1 MNDAQFLA
9 WLQSSAAYRCVLIEA
24 AARVNGVETMV
35 YMATRS
41 YTTSPADSPA
51 NTQYLPI
58 ATVDTLF
65 TERLSLEGDGAL
77 STGDL
82 EIDNTAGVR
91 DAWAGAGYVWKNRE
105 IRAYIGDIRWP
116 RADFRMI
123 FNGIVADIAPS
134 GDSALL
140 LKLRDKLQR
149 LNTAITEAK
158 LGGETEQKDALL
170 PFAIGQVSNITPLP
184 INPATLTYGYHCA
197 SAEGVIANEARDN
210 GAPVAM
216 TSNAAA
222 GTVTLE
228 STPAGAVT
236 LSVKGDNTVGYC
248 DTAAT
253 MSRRLAT
260 RYGKAADRFTDADLD
275 LANIAAF
282 DAAHPQPMGLY
293 STDRLNVL
301 AACQMLLGS
310 LGAQLVMSRLGLMR
324 LIQVALPGTGTP
336 FVIRPEHM
344 VETQGTSTLQPAGR
358 TEVVGAVKLGFAKNW
373 TVQDAGTLANLPES
387 HKALFTEE
395 WLTTTKTDAATL
407 ATYRLNAEP
416 VQIDTMLLTRAD
428 ADAEAQRRLDLWKV
442 PRTTYEFDGVPELL
456 TLELGQAVTVYSP
469 RFGMAAGVSGIVISL
484 APDWNTGRVKVGFLV

>member
-1 MNDAQFLA
+1 MTDAQFLA
-9 WLQSSAAYRCVLIEA
+9 WLKSSAAYRCVLIEA
-24 AARVNGVETMV
+24 AVQVNGVETTV

-51 NTQYLPI
+51 NTAYLPI
-58 ATVDTLF
+58 ATIGTLF

-77 STGDL
+77 SAGSL
-82 EIDNTAGVR
+82 EVDNTAGVR
-91 DAWAGAGYVWKNRE
+91 DTWAGAGYVWKNRQ
-105 IRAYIGDIRWP
+105 IKAYIGDIRWP

-134 GDSALL
+134 GRSKLL

-149 LNTAITEAK
+149 LNTAITEVK

-184 INPATLTYGYHCA
+184 VNPATLTYGYHCA

-216 TSNAAA
+216 TSNPAA

-236 LSVKGDNTVGYC
+236 LSVKGDSGAGYC

-260 RYGKAADRFTDADLD
+260 GYGKASDRFTDADLD

-293 STDRLNVL
+293 STERLNVL
-301 AACQMLLGS
+301 VACQMLLGS
-310 LGAQLVMSRLGLMR
+310 IGAQLVMSRLGLMR

-344 VETQGTSTLQPAGR
+344 IDGTLQPTSR
-358 TEVVGAVKLGFAKNW
+358 TDVVGAVKLGFAKNW
-373 TVQDAGTLANLPES
+373 TVQDAGTLANLPEV

-395 WLTTTKTDAATL
+395 WLTTTKTDASTL
-407 ATYRLNAEP
+407 AAYRLNAEP

-456 TLELGQAVTVYSP
+456 MLELGQAVTVYSP

>member
-1 MNDAQFLA
+1 MTDPQFLA

-35 YMATRS
+35 YMATKAF
-41 YTTSPADSPA
+41 TTSPADSPA

-58 ATVDTLF
+58 ATVGTLF

-77 STGDL
+77 SAGNL

-91 DAWAGAGYVWKNRE
+91 DAWAGAAYVWKNRE

-116 RADFRMI
+116 RSDFRMI

-134 GDSALL
+134 GRSALL

-149 LNTAITEAK
+149 LNTAITEVK

-216 TSNAAA
+216 TSNPAA

-236 LSVKGDNTVGYC
+236 LSIKGDNGAGYC

-253 MSRRLAT
+253 MCKRLAT
-260 RYGKAADRFTDADLD
+260 GYGKAADRFTAADLD

-310 LGAQLVMSRLGLMR
+310 IGAQLVMSRLGLMR
-324 LIQVALPGTGTP
+324 LIQVALPGAGTP

-344 VETQGTSTLQPAGR
+344 VDGTLQPAGR
-358 TEVVGAVKLGFAKNW
+358 TDVVGAVKLGFAKNW
-373 TVQDAGTLANLPES
+373 TVQDAGTLANLPEV

-416 VQIDTMLLTRAD
+416 VQVDTMLLTRAD

-442 PRTTYEFDGVPELL
+442 PRTTYDFDGVPELL
-456 TLELGQAVTVYSP
+456 QLELGQAVTVYSP
-469 RFGMAAGVSGIVISL
+469 RFGMDAGVSGIVISL

>member
-1 MNDAQFLA
+1 MTDAQFLA
-9 WLQSSAAYRCVLIEA
+9 WLKSPAAYRCVLIEA
-24 AARVNGVETMV
+24 ATRVNGVETMV
-35 YMATRS
+35 YMATKAF
-41 YTTSPADSPA
+41 TTSPADSPA

-58 ATVDTLF
+58 ATVGTLF

-134 GDSALL
+134 GRSALL

-158 LGGETEQKDALL
+158 LGGDTEQKDALL

-184 INPATLTYGYHCA
+184 VNPALLIYGYHCA
-197 SAEGVIANEARDN
+197 SAEGVIANEGRDN

-216 TSNAAA
+216 TSNPAS

-228 STPAGAVT
+228 SMPAGAVT
-236 LSVKGDNTVGYC
+236 LSVKGDNTSGYC

-253 MSRRLAT
+253 MCRRLAT

-275 LANIAAF
+275 LANIGAF
-282 DAAHPQPMGLY
+282 DVAHPQPMGLY

-344 VETQGTSTLQPAGR
+344 IDGTLQPTAR
-358 TEVVGAVKLGFAKNW
+358 TDVVGAVKLGFAKNW
-373 TVQDAGTLANLPES
+373 TVQDAGTLANLPEV

-407 ATYRLNAEP
+407 STYRLNAEP

-428 ADAEAQRRLDLWKV
+428 ADAEAQRRLDLWRV

-469 RFGMAAGVSGIVISL
+469 RFGMAGGVSGIVISL

>member
-1 MNDAQFLA
+1 MTDAQFLD
-9 WLQSSAAYRCVLIEA
+9 WLKSQSAYRCVLIEA

-41 YTTSPADSPA
+41 YTTSPVDVPT
-51 NTQYLPI
+51 NTTYQAI
-58 ATVDTLF
+58 AAVGTLF

-105 IRAYIGDIRWP
+105 IKAYIGDIRWP

-134 GDSALL
+134 GRSKLL

-158 LGGETEQKDALL
+158 LGGETEQKDSLL

-184 INPATLTYGYHCA
+184 INPGTLTYRYHCA
-197 SAEGVIANEARDN
+197 SAEGVIADEVRDN

-216 TSNAAA
+216 ISAPAD
-222 GTVTLE
+222 GTFTLPPNGA
-228 STPAGAVT
+228 PAGAVT
-236 LSVKGDNTVGYC
+236 LSIKGDNTGGYC

-253 MSRRLAT
+253 MCRRLAT
-260 RYGKAADRFTDADLD
+260 RYGKPADRFTDADLD
-275 LANIAAF
+275 LANIGAF

-344 VETQGTSTLQPAGR
+344 VDGTLQPTGR
-358 TEVVGAVKLGFAKNW
+358 TDVVGAVKLGFAKNW
-373 TVQDAGTLANLPES
+373 TVQDAGTLANLPEV
-387 HKALFTEE
+387 HKALFSEE

-416 VQIDTMLLTRAD
+416 VQVDTMLLTRAD

-456 TLELGQAVTVYSP
+456 QLELGQAVTVYSP
-469 RFGMAAGVSGIVISL
+469 RFGMAAGVAGIVISL

>member
-1 MNDAQFLA
+1 MTDAQFLA

-24 AARVNGVETMV
+24 AARVDGVETMI

-58 ATVDTLF
+58 ATVGTLF
-65 TERLSLEGDGAL
+65 TERLSLDGDGAL

-134 GDSALL
+134 GRSRLL

-149 LNTAITEAK
+149 LNTAITEVK
-158 LGGETEQKDALL
+158 LGGESEQRDALL
-170 PFAIGQVSNITPLP
+170 PVLFGQAFNVTPLLVEPNILKYQVHSGP
-184 INPATLTYGYHCA
+184 I
-197 SAEGVIANEARDN
+197 EQIIEVRDN
-210 GAPVAM
+210 GAPVGFTADLATGTFILDIAPVGVVTASVM
-216 TSNAAA
+216 GDKA
-222 GTVTLE
+222 GVYRE
-228 STPAGAVT
+228 
-236 LSVKGDNTVGYC
+236 
-248 DTAAT
+248 TAAQLV
-253 MSRRLAT
+253 RRLVT
-260 RYGKAADRFTDADLD
+260 GYGKASDRFTDEDID
-275 LANIAAF
+275 LANFSAF

-293 STDRLNVL
+293 STERMNVL
-301 AACQMLLGS
+301 TACQMLLGS
-310 LGAQLVMSRLGLMR
+310 IGAQLVMSRLGKLR
-324 LIQVALPGTGTP
+324 LIQVGLPGTGTP

-344 VETQGTSTLQPAGR
+344 IEDTLQPTGR
-358 TEVVGAVKLGFAKNW
+358 TDPVGAVKLGFAKNW
-373 TVQDAGTLANLPES
+373 TAQDAGTLANLPES

-395 WLTTTKTDAATL
+395 WLPAVYQDQPTL
-407 ATYRLNAEP
+407 DINRLSAESIL
-416 VQIDTMLLTRAD
+416 VETMLLNRAD
-428 ADAEAQRRLDLWKV
+428 AEVEAKRRVDLRKV
-442 PRTTYEFDGVPELL
+442 PRVPYEFDGIPELQM
-456 TLELGQAVTVYSP
+456 LELGQANNVYGP

>member
-1 MNDAQFLA
+1 MTDAQFLA
-9 WLQSSAAYRCVLIEA
+9 WLKSSAAYRCVLIEA
-24 AARVNGVETMV
+24 AVRVNGVETTV

-41 YTTSPADSPA
+41 YTTAPADVPA
-51 NTQYLPI
+51 NTAYQPI
-58 ATVDTLF
+58 AAVGTLF

-77 STGDL
+77 SAGDL

-105 IRAYIGDIRWP
+105 IKAYIGDLRWP
-116 RADFRMI
+116 RADFRMV
-123 FNGIVADIAPS
+123 FNGIVADIAPR
-134 GDSALL
+134 GRNKLA

-216 TSNAAA
+216 TSNPAA

-236 LSVKGDNTVGYC
+236 LSVKGDSGAGYC

-253 MSRRLAT
+253 MCKRLAT
-260 RYGKAADRFTDADLD
+260 GYGKAADRFTAADLD

-310 LGAQLVMSRLGLMR
+310 IGAQLVMSRLGLMR

-344 VETQGTSTLQPAGR
+344 IDGTLQPASR
-358 TEVVGAVKLGFAKNW
+358 TDVVGAVKLGFAKNW
-373 TVQDAGTLANLPES
+373 TVQDAGTLANLPEV

-416 VQIDTMLLTRAD
+416 AQVDTMLLTRAD

-456 TLELGQAVTVYSP
+456 QLELGQAVTVFSP
-469 RFGMAAGVSGIVISL
+469 RFGMDAGVSGIVISL

>member
-1 MNDAQFLA
+1 MTDAQFLA
-9 WLQSSAAYRCVLIEA
+9 WLKSSAAYRCVLIEA
-24 AARVNGVETMV
+24 AVRVNGVETTV

-41 YTTSPADSPA
+41 YTTAPTDVPA
-51 NTQYLPI
+51 NTAYLPI
-58 ATVDTLF
+58 ATVGALF

-77 STGDL
+77 SAGSL

-91 DAWAGAGYVWKNRE
+91 DTWAGAGYVWKNRE
-105 IRAYIGDIRWP
+105 IKAYIGDIRWP

-134 GDSALL
+134 GRSKLA

-149 LNTAITEAK
+149 LNTAITEVK
-158 LGGETEQKDALL
+158 LGGETEQKDSLL

-216 TSNAAA
+216 TSNPAA
-222 GTVTLE
+222 GAVTLE
-228 STPAGAVT
+228 SAPAGAVT
-236 LSVKGDNTVGYC
+236 LSIKGDNGAGYC
-248 DTAAT
+248 DTSAT
-253 MSRRLAT
+253 MCRRLAT
-260 RYGKAADRFTDADLD
+260 GYGKAADRFTDADLD

-282 DAAHPQPMGLY
+282 DATHPQPMGLY
-293 STDRLNVL
+293 SIDRLNVL
-301 AACQMLLGS
+301 TACQMLLGS
-310 LGAQLVMSRLGLMR
+310 IGAQLVMSRLGLMR

-344 VETQGTSTLQPAGR
+344 LDGTLAPAGR
-358 TEVVGAVKLGFAKNW
+358 TDVVGAVKLGFAKNW
-373 TVQDAGTLANLPES
+373 TVQDAGTLADLPEV

-416 VQIDTMLLTRAD
+416 VQVDTMLLTRAD
-428 ADAEAQRRLDLWKV
+428 ADVEAQRRLDLWKV

-456 TLELGQAVTVYSP
+456 QLELGQAVTVFSP
-469 RFGMAAGVSGIVISL
+469 RFGMDAGVSGIVISL